1 MRLLVASVA
10 LALVASA
17 SAQLVCARVEP
28 SENANTSATTK
39 CTPLVP
45 ALLPDDAD
53 PAEADA
59 LARCACAYARRAC
72 DLRDATCEI
81 RGGCAPSPSEDL
93 ACLVPL
99 CELCDDVP
107 VPEGAP
113 RERLCRLCRREMD
126 RGLVAA
132 RVDPLWSTWT
142 YGWYSTWL
150 VFLAVDRPWW
160 PPPSRGGRRPVSR
173 IRPILP
179 AEYQPH
185 LPTRGARSDWYV
197 RPRGTL
203 VVAVHLLAVRTT
215 RYRLPDRPRRGVS
228 APAPSSPPPPPEPA
242 ASQLC
247 TSAGFTAELQN
258 VAGTL
263 LPCLAGASAACCAA
277 VAHAVGPSP
286 SATLP
291 DCLCNP
297 QAFETIQMLML
308 QAADVDVT
316 ALLVRCDDAHDVS
329 RRVPGRRGESVRREG
344 RETERRSTV
353 RGWRRA
359 RRRSTSIRATKDER
373 HVSAGTSRVFG
384 RRREIIRWISQLG
397 EERAVSR
404 TSRPARFAD

>member
-150 VFLAVDRPWW
+150 VFLAVDAVVAASLAGGGGDPYPGYVPYFPPNTNLTSQHAVPEVIGTYAPEGPSWSQSTYW
-160 PPPSRGGRRPVSR
+160 PYEQPDIVSPIAPAAGSPHPPPP
-173 IRPILP
+173 
-179 AEYQPH
+179 
-185 LPTRGARSDWYV
+185 
-197 RPRGTL
+197 
-203 VVAVHLLAVRTT
+203 
-215 RYRLPDRPRRGVS
+215 
-228 APAPSSPPPPPEPA
+228 SPPPPPEPA

-247 TSAGFTAELQN
+247 TSAEFTAELQN

-329 RRVPGRRGESVRREG
+329 VAFPVAAGNPCDARVAKPNADRPSEDGDALVDGRRRF
-344 RETERRSTV
+344 
-353 RGWRRA
+353 A
-359 RRRSTSIRATKDER
+359 RRRTSDT
-373 HVSAGTSRVFG
+373 
-384 RRREIIRWISQLG
+384 
-397 EERAVSR
+397 
-404 TSRPARFAD
+404 